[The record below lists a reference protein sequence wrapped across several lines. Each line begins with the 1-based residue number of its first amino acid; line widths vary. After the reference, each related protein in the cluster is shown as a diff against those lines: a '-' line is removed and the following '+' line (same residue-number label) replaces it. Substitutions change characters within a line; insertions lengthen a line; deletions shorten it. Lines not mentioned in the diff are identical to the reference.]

1 MRKNKQGMS
10 VGVVSLIMIFVVF
23 LLVSLAVLSLTTA
36 SANTRMAEKSLSMQN
51 AYYEADATAQET
63 LAQIDGVLRT
73 GGADSGALEALGR
86 GVVYD
91 PETGVI
97 AFDTKVSSTATLKSE
112 LRVEGDN
119 VSVIRWQTVMD
130 GEWQTDS
137 DTENL
142 WNGGAS

>member
-97 AFDTKVSSTATLKSE
+97 AFDTKVSSTATLRSE
-112 LRVEGDN
+112 LRVEGDS

-130 GEWQTDS
+130 GDWQPDS

>member
-112 LRVEGDN
+112 LRVEGDS

-130 GEWQTDS
+130 GDWQPDS

>member
-36 SANTRMAEKSLSMQN
+36 SANARMADKSLAMQS
-51 AYYEADATAQET
+51 AYYEADARAQET
-63 LAQIDGVLRT
+63 LAQVDGVLRS
-73 GGADSGALEALGR
+73 GGADPGALEALGR

-91 PETGVI
+91 LETGVI
-97 AFDTKVSSTATLKSE
+97 AFDTKVSITATLKSE
-112 LRVEGDN
+112 LRVEGN
-119 VSVIRWQTVMD
+119 SVLVTRWQTVTD

-137 DTENL
+137 DTKNL
-142 WNGGAS
+142 WKGGAS

>member
-73 GGADSGALEALGR
+73 GGADSGTLEALGR

-112 LRVEGDN
+112 LRVEGDS

-130 GEWQTDS
+130 GDWQPDS

>member
-36 SANTRMAEKSLSMQN
+36 SANTRMADKSLAMQS
-51 AYYEADATAQET
+51 AYYEADARAQET
-63 LAQIDGVLRT
+63 LAQVGGVLRS
-73 GGADSGALEALGR
+73 GGADPGALEALGR

-112 LRVEGDN
+112 LRVEGN
-119 VSVIRWQTVMD
+119 SVLVTRWQTVTD

-137 DTENL
+137 DTKNL
-142 WNGGAS
+142 WKGGAS

>member
-86 GVVYD
+86 GVVYN

-112 LRVEGDN
+112 LRVEGDS
-119 VSVIRWQTVMD
+119 VSVTRWQTVMD
-130 GEWQTDS
+130 GDWQPDS

>member
-36 SANTRMAEKSLSMQN
+36 SANARMADKALTMQN
-51 AYYEADATAQET
+51 AYYEADARAQET

-86 GVVYD
+86 GVVYN

-112 LRVEGDN
+112 LRVEGDS

-130 GEWQTDS
+130 GDWQPDS

>member
-63 LAQIDGVLRT
+63 LAKIDGVLRT

-91 PETGVI
+91 LETGVI

-112 LRVEGDN
+112 LRVEGDS
-119 VSVIRWQTVMD
+119 VSVTRWQTVMD
-130 GEWQTDS
+130 GDWQPDS

>member
-112 LRVEGDN
+112 LRVEGDS
-119 VSVIRWQTVMD
+119 VSVTRWQTVMD
-130 GEWQTDS
+130 GDWQPDS

>member
-63 LAQIDGVLRT
+63 LAKIDGVLRT

-112 LRVEGDN
+112 LRVEGN
-119 VSVIRWQTVMD
+119 SVSVTRWQTVMD
-130 GEWQTDS
+130 GDWQPDS

>member
-1 MRKNKQGMS
+1 MRKNRQGMS

-36 SANTRMAEKSLSMQN
+36 SANARMADKSLSMQS
-51 AYYEADATAQET
+51 AYYEADANAQET
-63 LAQIDGVLRT
+63 LAQIDGVLRS
-73 GGADSGALEALGR
+73 GGADQGALEALGR

-97 AFDTKVSSTATLKSE
+97 AFDTEISDTATLKSE
-112 LRVEGDN
+112 LCVEGDS
-119 VSVIRWQTVMD
+119 VSVIQWQTVPD

-137 DTENL
+137 DTKNL
-142 WNGGAS
+142 WKGGV

>member
-36 SANTRMAEKSLSMQN
+36 SANARMADKSLSMQS
-51 AYYEADATAQET
+51 AYYEADARAQET
-63 LAQIDGVLRT
+63 LAQVDGVLKS
-73 GGADSGALEALGR
+73 GVADPGALEALGR

-91 PETGVI
+91 PEKGVI
-97 AFDTKVSSTATLKSE
+97 AFDTEISSTATLKSE
-112 LRVEGDN
+112 LRVEGN
-119 VSVIRWQTVMD
+119 SVSVTRWQTVTD

-137 DTENL
+137 DTKNL
-142 WNGGAS
+142 WKGGAS